1 MANSRIV
8 FTVPLLNICRSLR
21 VVVHYERKRLGE
33 WVISSSSPRG
43 QSTSALIARACQRLP
58 PWFVVVSAAV
68 AQGGYAARGR
78 PRKDAAPRPQGLQ
91 IPPTPTRRPVT
102 LDRE

>member
-43 QSTSALIARACQRLP
+43 SVYIGVDRSQRQAVPGALRSASTGRRGGQRAGARSAGHREAEGSGGEHPELAP
-58 PWFVVVSAAV
+58 VAA
-68 AQGGYAARGR
+68 
-78 PRKDAAPRPQGLQ
+78 L
-91 IPPTPTRRPVT
+91 
-102 LDRE
+102 